1 MGLESHRRKVSA
13 QKQAA
18 ILRAAQDNFLKNG
31 YSRAGMAEIARDADV
46 STATLY
52 KHFASK
58 EALFRAVVKNVA
70 SMTGDYSSSIGP
82 QDTARDVLYKLC
94 RTYLS
99 IQFDSN
105 ANALM
110 RIVIAEV
117 PGAPKLAGEMYQ
129 VLGNRRNE
137 SLMSVID
144 ELIARGKLRPHDSAF
159 GARLGAG
166 MLKEIFVWPA
176 LFDATCELPPDTDE
190 KIHRVIDAYL
200 ALFGPEE
207 KS

>member
-1 MGLESHRRKVSA
+1 MGLESHRRKVSL
-13 QKQAA
+13 QKRAA
-18 ILRAAQDNFLKNG
+18 IVLAAQDNFLKNG

-58 EALFRAVVKNVA
+58 EALFSAVVKEIA
-70 SMTGDYSSSIGP
+70 RSTGDYSSAIEPS
-82 QDTARDVLYKLC
+82 DTARDVLHRVC
-94 RTYLS
+94 RAYLS
-99 IQFDSN
+99 VQFDSN

-117 PGAPKLAGEMYQ
+117 PGAPNLAGEMYE
-129 VLGNRRNE
+129 VLGNRKND
-137 SLMSVID
+137 SLMKVLD
-144 ELIARGKLRPHDSAF
+144 QLIASGKLRPHDSAF

-176 LFDATCELPPDTDE
+176 LFDAACKLPPDTDE
-190 KIHRVIDAYL
+190 KIASVVDAYL
-200 ALFGPEE
+200 ALYGPETRN
-207 KS
+207 